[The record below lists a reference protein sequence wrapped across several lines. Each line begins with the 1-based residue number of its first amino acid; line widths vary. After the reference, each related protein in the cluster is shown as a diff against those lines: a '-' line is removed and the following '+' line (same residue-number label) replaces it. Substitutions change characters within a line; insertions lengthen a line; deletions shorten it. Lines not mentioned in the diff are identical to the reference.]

1 METLPI
7 IGVTVG
13 DPAGIGPEIVLAAA
27 AQKEVRDACRP
38 LLIGSI
44 DSLRRTCAAVGIST
58 ALVDVDVDGFVDGA
72 LAVRNVPGV
81 DPELPFGI
89 VAAEA
94 GQASY
99 DYIVEG
105 VRMAQEG
112 EIASL
117 VTAPINKA
125 ALKLAGLGHQGHT
138 ELLASLTSSPWSLT
152 YFTVRDLRVLFLTRH
167 LSLRQAIDS
176 IDQHLI
182 VRTLEQ
188 FVSVSPMVGLDSPR
202 IALQA
207 MNPHGGEG
215 GLFGSEEIEILAP
228 AVELARSRGIDVS
241 GPIPADSVFALA
253 DQGRFDVVLSLYH
266 DIAAGVCKSIDFH
279 GTVSTTL
286 GLPFLR
292 FSVDHGTAFDIAG
305 KGIADARN
313 MAHTL
318 LTAARYAHTAP
329 DPAGKENRSLPK

>member
-1 METLPI
+1 MGLPI

-27 AQKEVRDACRP
+27 AQESVRAECRP

-44 DSLRRTCAAVGIST
+44 ANLRRTCEAVGINT
-58 ALVDVDVDGFVDGA
+58 RLVDVDVEGFVDGA

-81 DPELPFGI
+81 DPELAFGM
-89 VAAEA
+89 ATPE
-94 GQASY
+94 GGKASY

-105 VRMAQEG
+105 VKMAQER

-138 ELLASLTSSPWSLT
+138 ELLADLTSSPWSLT

-176 IDQHLI
+176 IDQQLI
-182 VRTLEQ
+182 VRTLER
-188 FVSVSPMVGLDSPR
+188 FVSVSAMVGLQSPR

-215 GLFGSEEIEILAP
+215 GLFGSEEIEILGP
-228 AVELARSRGIDVS
+228 AVGLAKSLGIDVT

-253 DQGRFDVVLSLYH
+253 AQGRFDVVLSLYH
-266 DIAAGVCKSIDFH
+266 DIAAGVCKAIDFH

-305 KGIADARN
+305 KGIADSTN
-313 MAHTL
+313 MEHTL
-318 LTAARYAHTAP
+318 LTAARYAHAAP
-329 DPAGKENRSLPK
+329 KNTVGPSEAGMHR